1 MYKFKILSL
10 HLEKFIEIPSEFPVS
25 KLRVCFNR
33 EMQPLQVG
41 WMTCQGV
48 LLSQVVHSRCFIHWK
63 RDSVLRFIHSQI
75 SDKDGMVLNPQYR
88 MIPYPIPEQDDGPAS
103 PEANSK
109 RLRNTGYKYP
119 LDVALTP
126 FHLAMVFADRLRI
139 VCTVSQQL
147 VFEDSYDQVCS
158 WHSKNLI

>member
-1 MYKFKILSL
+1 
-10 HLEKFIEIPSEFPVS
+10 
-25 KLRVCFNR
+25 
-33 EMQPLQVG
+33 
-41 WMTCQGV
+41 
-48 LLSQVVHSRCFIHWK
+48 
-63 RDSVLRFIHSQI
+63 
-75 SDKDGMVLNPQYR
+75 MVLNPQYR
-88 MIPYPIPEQDDGPAS
+88 MIPYPIPEQDDGPSS

-147 VFEDSYDQVCS
+147 VFEDSYDQSFGDLRGLTCDVRAIRTS
-158 WHSKNLI
+158 TASGPLLWSFADYALFRYTIHDESRHIWQVVINHIFNFRI